1 MNGKEGTDNP
11 HRGNPTPKVPT
22 EQLGC
27 FSTILCN
34 GRYSSGALTNLA
46 LVRDLPK
53 TIHPQFNYCES
64 IPLLERAAIILLK
77 TVGET
82 HPNTVSTIN
91 SLRDAKNNKVRDM
104 TVSRATA
111 APVTRS
117 EWLEVGPSEQSGCD
131 S

>member
-1 MNGKEGTDNP
+1 M
-11 HRGNPTPKVPT
+11 
-22 EQLGC
+22 
-27 FSTILCN
+27 FF
-34 GRYSSGALTNLA
+34 RYSSGALTNLA

-91 SLRDAKNNKVRDM
+91 SLRDAKNNKVREKNSFEGYSS
-104 TVSRATA
+104 TGYSIRVARSRAFRA
-111 APVTRS
+111 IRLRLLKFRKVIS
-117 EWLEVGPSEQSGCD
+117 
-131 S
+131 